1 MIELVK
7 AKTNIKVSNIKV
19 SNIKVSFQQVSFQHR
34 YFMDLI
40 NDNDIRHL
48 ENVIYNNKNS
58 VYLYLVM
65 VIDIEEMK
73 AVNRLNVGQQ
83 SNIEETPKVGRG
95 WGRGSSGRRSN
106 IIIHLFGIYMVWGK
120 RFHKSFIAFL
130 INCFDSCFT
139 SLYIHLNIINTIWKM
154 GGRN

>member
-1 MIELVK
+1 MVK

-19 SNIKVSFQQVSFQHR
+19 AFQQVSFQHR

-40 NDNDIRHL
+40 NDNDTRHL

-73 AVNRLNVGQQ
+73 AVNRLNVGQR

-95 WGRGSSGRRSN
+95 
-106 IIIHLFGIYMVWGK
+106 
-120 RFHKSFIAFL
+120 
-130 INCFDSCFT
+130 
-139 SLYIHLNIINTIWKM
+139 
-154 GGRN
+154 